1 MLISLDFE
9 THLISKEQIFPKPVC
24 LSSYDGAEAFLYV
37 GYKEIHEFLTKTLEN
52 DTIIAHNA
60 VFECG
65 VIIAHYPDLVN
76 KVFKALEEGRIICTR
91 INEKLLDILREKP
104 LNRATLAALV
114 MHYFKEDLS
123 ASKTDDAWRMRYSEL
138 EDTPLED
145 WPQEAIDYAIDDSI
159 WAYKIH
165 KIQKPVDGD
174 LSLQSAVYLNLMGAT
189 GIEIDNERVT
199 LLKEEIMK
207 YLQPRYDY
215 LEKEGFCDKV
225 PGKECPRKKMKKL
238 KEHIASMNIQKRYTK
253 KENISATA
261 ESLEFYLSQQADSIL
276 AAFFEIATYE
286 KVLTAYV
293 ARMAATDIIYSQ
305 YSTTMTTGRTSSS
318 GSKLF
323 PSMNI
328 QQMPRKVPNV
338 SYDIRNCFVPRPG
351 FKILSIDYAG
361 LELCSTAHQLYKTYG
376 KSSMRDLLN
385 SGDKPTDMHSHLA
398 ARLKGVTYEHFME
411 HKSEYSDA
419 RQKAKPINLGFPG
432 GIGYDTMRHLLWR
445 DGIKTYYNILMT
457 AKTKKE
463 LWWYKCE
470 MALPD
475 VRIARIKKDEYAL
488 VQDELVI
495 LKREFF
501 NLYPE
506 LECFLKETHNKFLD
520 GNVKYMKNEF
530 DEWEEEP
537 MYSYNIYGHKRSWCT
552 YTALCNG
559 FLMQTPSAIGAKKA
573 TCAVMKKYYN
583 HPDVHPLA
591 FIHDEILFEIRE
603 SRMDIVE
610 DLADIMI
617 DEMKSVLDSVRI
629 TVEASMMDHWQK
641 EDGFFTKQYWK

>member
-1 MLISLDFE
+1 MLIAIDFE
-9 THLISKEQIFPKPVC
+9 THLISKEYIFPKPVC
-24 LSSYDGAEAFLYV
+24 LSSYDGENTQLLRKDEIPTYLHKILEA
-37 GYKEIHEFLTKTLEN
+37 

-65 VIIAHYPDLVN
+65 VIIHHYPELTD
-76 KVFKALEEGRIICTR
+76 KVFDALADGRIVCTK
-91 INEKLLDILREKP
+91 INEKLIDILREKP

-114 MHYFKEDLS
+114 MHYFKKDLS

-138 EDTPLED
+138 EDVD
-145 WPQEAIDYAIDDSI
+145 VWPQEAIDYAIDDSI

-189 GIEIDNERVT
+189 GIKIDNERVA
-199 LLKEEIMK
+199 LLKEEIML
-207 YLQPRYDY
+207 YLKPRYDY
-215 LEKEGFCDKV
+215 LVEEGYCEYV
-225 PGKECPRKKMKKL
+225 PGKECPRKRMKKL
-238 KEHIASMNIQKRYTK
+238 KEHIEGLTIQKRYTK
-253 KENISATA
+253 KENVSATA
-261 ESLEFYLSQQADSIL
+261 ESLEYYMSQGDDDIL
-276 AAFFEIATYE
+276 KAFFEIATYE
-286 KVLTAYV
+286 KILTAYIV
-293 ARMAATDIIYSQ
+293 KMSTTDIIYSQ

-338 SYDIRNCFVPRPG
+338 SYDVRNCFIPREG
-351 FKILSIDYAG
+351 FKLLSIDYAG

-376 KSSMRDLLN
+376 KSSMRELLN
-385 SGDKPTDMHSHLA
+385 SGDSPTDMHSHLA
-398 ARLKGVTYEHFME
+398 ARLKKISYEEFME
-411 HKSEYSDA
+411 RKTELSDA

-445 DGIKTYYNILMT
+445 DGIKTKYQILHT
-457 AKTKKE
+457 EKEKKE
-463 LWWYKCE
+463 LYYYQTQL
-470 MALPD
+470 AASDL
-475 VRIARIKKDEYAL
+475 RIARIKKNEYAL
-488 VQDELVI
+488 VKDELVT

-506 LECFLKETHNKFLD
+506 LERFLKETHNKFLD

-537 MYSYNIYGHKRSWCT
+537 MYAYSIYGHKRSWCT

-559 FLMQTPSAIGAKKA
+559 FLMQTPSAVGAKKA
-573 TCAVMKKYYN
+573 VCATMREFWN
-583 HPDVHPLA
+583 NPDITPLA
-591 FIHDEILFEIRE
+591 FIHDEILFEIKEDRLDL
-603 SRMDIVE
+603 MDRAAE
-610 DLADIMI
+610 IMI
-617 DEMKSVLDSVRI
+617 DEMKNVLDSVRI
-629 TVEASMMDHWQK
+629 TVEASMMDQWQK
-641 EDGFFTKQYWK
+641 EDGFLTKAYWK